1 MVKNPPAGARDTRDE
16 GLIPELGSSPEV
28 PDGNLLQCLCL
39 QNSMGRGT
47 WQAAVYGVAKESDTA

>member
-1 MVKNPPAGARDTRDE
+1 MVKNPPASARGTKDE

-28 PDGNLLQCLCL
+28 ANGNLLQCLCL

-47 WQAAVYGVAKESDTA
+47 WQAAVHGVTKESDTA